1 MIINTEAIVLKR
13 FSYSDTSMIA
23 RCFTQ
28 EHGKISIMVRGAK
41 RKKNNHTSFLQPI
54 NHLDLIY
61 HFKSKRDIQTA
72 SKMSYHKLW
81 SKFQNNL
88 KHISYGLALMEI
100 TDKAIT
106 SHDPHPELF
115 SELVSVLHKMDSQE
129 HRLNIIFWYYEMKM
143 LTLLGFKP
151 DLNGNDFINNGY
163 INPRGSPNS
172 LNILKS
178 LQTHSLESMP
188 NLTVSVEDRKTVGGY
203 LSGNLRYHFDFNG
216 PLHSFNFMRK
226 LKF

>member
-1 MIINTEAIVLKR
+1 MIIKTEAIVLKR
-13 FSYSDTSMIA
+13 FSYSDTSVIA
-23 RCFTQ
+23 RCFTR
-28 EHGKISIMVRGAK
+28 EHGKVSIMVRGAK

-54 NHLDLIY
+54 NHLDMIY
-61 HFKSKRDIQTA
+61 HFKPKRDIQTA
-72 SKMSYHKLW
+72 SKISYHQLW
-81 SKFQNNL
+81 SKTQNNL

-106 SHDPHPELF
+106 SHDPHSELF
-115 SELVSVLHKMDSQE
+115 NELISVLQKMDSQE

-151 DLNGNDFINNGY
+151 DLNENNISHNGY
-163 INPRGSPNS
+163 NDPCGSSNS

-178 LQTHSLESMP
+178 LQTHTLESMP
-188 NLTVSVEDRKTVGGY
+188 NLTISAEDRKTVGAY

-216 PLHSFNFMRK
+216 PLHSFDFMRK
-226 LKF
+226 LSF